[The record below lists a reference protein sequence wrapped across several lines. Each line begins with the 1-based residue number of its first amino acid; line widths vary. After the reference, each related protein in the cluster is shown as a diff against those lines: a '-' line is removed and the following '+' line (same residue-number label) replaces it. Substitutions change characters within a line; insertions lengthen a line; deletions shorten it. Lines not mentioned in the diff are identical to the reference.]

1 MRPQQTR
8 YNRTEATPI
17 KMWCPA
23 HRDSIAF
30 MVIRRFGTSLC
41 LLVLLSACA
50 DEEVRLQGLWKH
62 TDKAAWITID
72 FDKGVGSGKIARH
85 DDNANAVGLSLF
97 EHIQRDRN
105 FPDQWQAQIYS
116 AEIDSYINATIQLSE
131 SGILIVNTQDSDG
144 SREVLRL
151 TRKTD

>member
-1 MRPQQTR
+1 
-8 YNRTEATPI
+8 
-17 KMWCPA
+17 
-23 HRDSIAF
+23 
-30 MVIRRFGTSLC
+30 MVIRRFGISLC

-50 DEEVRLQGLWKH
+50 EEEARLHGLWKH

-72 FDKGVGSGKIARH
+72 FDKGVGSRKIARH

-116 AEIDSYINATIQLSE
+116 AEVDGYISAIIQLTE
-131 SGILIVNTQDSDG
+131 SGILIVSTHDG
-144 SREVLRL
+144 DDSREVLRL
-151 TRKTD
+151 TRKSDK